1 MKDIYTFKFWKHKYG
16 PELLVDIVDYA
27 VMLPPI
33 RRHPTFTETFYSVT
47 IVLDA
52 DETISVDGAPGHIEH
67 GSVVTSIP
75 GEVWQFSPES
85 QLKGFNLA
93 FEKEFLLTFFITP
106 NYLNRIIRRTLGKSA
121 KEYIMDVV
129 FEEACRRLRF
139 TDMSI
144 EEISET
150 LGFETSTYFIR
161 SFGKRYSVTPLQ
173 YRKSSKESS
182 L

>member
-33 RRHPTFTETFYSVT
+33 RRHTIFTETFYSVT

-52 DETISVDGAPGHIEH
+52 DETLSVDGAPSHIEH

-75 GEVWQFSPES
+75 GEVWQFSTES

-93 FEKEFLLTFFITP
+93 FEKEFLLTFSCISFSSEATWRPCIF
-106 NYLNRIIRRTLGKSA
+106 RRSTMTFS
-121 KEYIMDVV
+121 
-129 FEEACRRLRF
+129 
-139 TDMSI
+139 
-144 EEISET
+144 
-150 LGFETSTYFIR
+150 TSWPD
-161 SFGKRYSVTPLQ
+161 SCAHG
-173 YRKSSKESS
+173 
-182 L
+182 

>member
-33 RRHPTFTETFYSVT
+33 
-47 IVLDA
+47 
-52 DETISVDGAPGHIEH
+52 
-67 GSVVTSIP
+67 P

-93 FEKEFLLTFFITP
+93 FEREFLLTFFITP

-121 KEYIMDVV
+121 KKN
-129 FEEACRRLRF
+129 CRL
-139 TDMSI
+139 
-144 EEISET
+144 T
-150 LGFETSTYFIR
+150 LI
-161 SFGKRYSVTPLQ
+161 
-173 YRKSSKESS
+173 
-182 L
+182 

>member
-1 MKDIYTFKFWKHKYG
+1 MHFTEPVYRNPYWPTWPLIQITQSCTHNRCKFWKHKYG

-52 DETISVDGAPGHIEH
+52 DETISVDGTPGHIEH

-93 FEKEFLLTFFITP
+93 FEKEFLLAFFNDP
-106 NYLNRIIRRTLGKSA
+106 HFLDRFSFLSPDRPSPFLKLEPALFDLR
-121 KEYIMDVV
+121 
-129 FEEACRRLRF
+129 EAILRYAPP
-139 TDMSI
+139 I
-144 EEISET
+144 
-150 LGFETSTYFIR
+150 
-161 SFGKRYSVTPLQ
+161 P
-173 YRKSSKESS
+173 
-182 L
+182 